1 MEVST
6 ISLEHTGRFNRLILD
21 YVNGEEKL
29 KGFYGFAH
37 SRENYAKQIE
47 LRKQFPINRE
57 LLADSLLNQYKSVG
71 GAKNSVLTNIESLR
85 NEHTFT
91 VTTGHQLNIFTGPLY
106 FVYKILHTI
115 KLAEEL
121 RAAYP
126 ENNFVPIYWM
136 NSEDHDLA
144 EIGQFNLFGKKYVW
158 ETAQTGATGRMK
170 PESLVEFCSQ
180 LEEVFSNNE
189 ETLQLVSMF
198 RKANTEFGNLAT
210 ATRYFA
216 NELFSEYGLVVIDSD
231 DASLKSSF
239 IEFVKKDL
247 LENQPYK
254 LVHEANQ
261 KLDSATYNVQ
271 VNPRQINC
279 FYLIDAI
286 RNRIVATEKGFKV
299 FQTEI
304 RFTESEL
311 IAELENH
318 PERFSPNVVLRPLFQ
333 EFILPNLTYVG
344 GAGELAYWLQYKDYF
359 NEMGVSFPML
369 SLRNHFLLID
379 GQTAEKMEEL
389 KLVPEDMFHSV
400 DDLIKEHVLEISDAD
415 VSLDDELKLLSQLY
429 SGLKEKA
436 TDIDASLVASI
447 EAEQSRIEKG
457 IEQWGSRFSR
467 SLKKNNEV
475 SVNRIDK
482 IHRKLFP
489 NGYLQERHDNFLE
502 FYSKYGQQFFKEIHA
517 ATEPFS
523 TEFRT
528 LSFRKS

>member
-1 MEVST
+1 MNITT

-29 KGFYGFAH
+29 KGFYGLAH
-37 SRENYAKQIE
+37 TPENYAKQIGS
-47 LRKQFPINRE
+47 RKQFPIDRE
-57 LLADSLLNQYKSVG
+57 LLTDSLLKQYRSIG
-71 GAKNSVLTNIESLR
+71 GAKDSVLRNIESLR
-85 NEHTFT
+85 NGNTFT

-115 KLAEEL
+115 KLAEGL
-121 RAAYP
+121 RKAYP

-136 NSEDHDLA
+136 NSEDHDL
-144 EIGQFNLFGKKYVW
+144 EEVGQFNLFGKKYVW
-158 ETAQTGATGRMK
+158 ETAQTGATGRMN
-170 PESLVEFCSQ
+170 PEGLAEFCSQ

-189 ETLQLVSMF
+189 ETRQLISIF
-198 RKANTEFGNLAT
+198 RKAYTQFDDLAT

-231 DASLKSSF
+231 EASLKSSF
-239 IEFVKKDL
+239 VEFFKKDIL
-247 LENQPYK
+247 GNRPYE
-254 LVHEANQ
+254 LVHSTDQ
-261 KLDSATYNVQ
+261 KLEAAGYHVQ

-279 FYLIDAI
+279 FYLIDGI
-286 RNRIVATEKGFKV
+286 RNRIVTTETGFRV
-299 FQTEI
+299 FQTDI
-304 RFTESEL
+304 RFTGSEL
-311 IAELENH
+311 IAELEKH

-359 NEMGVSFPML
+359 NKMGVSFPML

-379 GQTAEKMEEL
+379 GPTADKMAEL

-400 DDLIKEHVLEISDAD
+400 DDLIKSHVLEVTDAD
-415 VSLDDELKLLSQLY
+415 VSLDAELTLLAQLY
-429 SGLKEKA
+429 LGLKQKA
-436 TDIDASLVASI
+436 TDIDTSLVASI
-447 EAEQSRIEKG
+447 EAEQVRMQKS

-467 SLKKNNEV
+467 SLRKNNEV

-489 NGYLQERHDNFLE
+489 NAYLQERHDNFIE
-502 FYSKYGQQFFKEIHA
+502 FYAKYGQRFFEDIHSTTA
-517 ATEPFS
+517 PFS
-523 TEFRT
+523 IELRVLTY
-528 LSFRKS
+528 